1 YDNSWRFAWGAAYQ
15 ANDALK
21 LKFGIAYDRTPVS
34 DNDRSARV
42 PDNDRVWFSI
52 GGQWNTGRLG
62 KLDAGY
68 SYLYV
73 KDPSIEQTK
82 AGNTLRGRYDVS
94 AHIVG
99 VQYSVGF

>member
-1 YDNSWRFAWGAAYQ
+1 LSWVPADQARDAAQ
-15 ANDALK
+15 LQ
-21 LKFGIAYDRTPVS
+21 FGIAYDRTPVT

-42 PDNDRVWFSI
+42 PDNDRVWFSL

-62 KLDAGY
+62 KVHLGY

-73 KDPSIEQTK
+73 KDPSITQTK
-82 AGNTLRGRYDVS
+82 SFGAAGSSTLRGQYEAS